1 MKAKL
6 KELVKTTISVVIAVL
21 VISLLFWLLGDIS
34 IKLLNLP
41 INFTYSMSV
50 GLICLLSMFRGIIK
64 FIVEGI
70 DIDTTFNISNEQK
83 KYEYRIVFKNGNE
96 ANGNITGSNLNELY
110 DIFLEN
116 KANFLN
122 QGKKIFYFN
131 RDEIQYL
138 KVEEIEDVGE

>member
-1 MKAKL
+1 MKEKL
-6 KELVKTTISVVIAVL
+6 KELAKIAISAIIAVL
-21 VISLLFWLLGDIS
+21 VISFLFWFFGCIS

-41 INFTYSMSV
+41 IDFTYSMSV

-70 DIDTTFNISNEQK
+70 DVNTTFNVPNEQK
-83 KYEYRIVFKNGNE
+83 KYKYRIVFKNGNE
-96 ANGNITGSNLNELY
+96 ANGNITGSNLDELK
-110 DIFLEN
+110 DVFLEN

-122 QGKKIFYFN
+122 QGEKLYYFN

-138 KVEEIEDVGE
+138 QVEETEEEQ

>member
-1 MKAKL
+1 MKEKL
-6 KELVKTTISVVIAVL
+6 KELAKTIISMVIAVL
-21 VISLLFWLLGDIS
+21 VISLLFWLLGCIS

-70 DIDTTFNISNEQK
+70 DIDTTFNVSNEQK
-83 KYEYRIVFKNGNE
+83 RYKYRIVFKNGNE
-96 ANGNITGSNLNELY
+96 ANGNITGSNLDELK
-110 DIFLEN
+110 DVFLGN

-122 QGKKIFYFN
+122 QGKKLYYFN

-138 KVEEIEDVGE
+138 QVEEIEE

>member
-1 MKAKL
+1 MKEKL
-6 KELVKTTISVVIAVL
+6 KELAKIAISAIIAVL
-21 VISLLFWLLGDIS
+21 VISFLFWILGCIS

-41 INFTYSMSV
+41 IDFTYSMSV

-70 DIDTTFNISNEQK
+70 DINTTFNVSNEQK
-83 KYEYRIVFKNGNE
+83 KYKYRIVFKNGNE
-96 ANGNITGSNLNELY
+96 ANGNITGSNLDELK
-110 DIFLEN
+110 DVFLEN

-122 QGKKIFYFN
+122 QGEKLYYFN

-138 KVEEIEDVGE
+138 QVEETKEEQ

>member
-1 MKAKL
+1 MKEKL
-6 KELVKTTISVVIAVL
+6 KELAKTTISVIIAIL
-21 VISLLFWLLGDIS
+21 VISLLFWFLGCIS

-50 GLICLLSMFRGIIK
+50 GLICLLSFFKGIIK

-70 DIDTTFNISNEQK
+70 DVNTTFNVSNEQK
-83 KYEYRIVFKNGNE
+83 KYKYRIVFKNKNE
-96 ANGNITGSNLNELY
+96 TNGNITGNNLDELK
-110 DIFLEN
+110 DIFLED

-122 QGKKIFYFN
+122 QGKKLYYFN

-138 KVEEIEDVGE
+138 QVEEIEEEQ

>member
-1 MKAKL
+1 MKEKL
-6 KELVKTTISVVIAVL
+6 KELAKIAISAIIAVL
-21 VISLLFWLLGDIS
+21 VISFLFWILGCIS

-41 INFTYSMSV
+41 IDFTYSISI

-70 DIDTTFNISNEQK
+70 DVNTTFNVSNEQK
-83 KYEYRIVFKNGNE
+83 KYKYRIVFKNGNE
-96 ANGNITGSNLNELY
+96 ANGNITGSNLDELK
-110 DIFLEN
+110 DVFLEN

-122 QGKKIFYFN
+122 QGEKLYYFN

-138 KVEEIEDVGE
+138 QVEETEEEQ